1 MGQQYHR
8 LHRHDEARINR
19 CSDYRPQACIEYMT
33 IKFYCPNCDTII
45 AFDSKH
51 IGKRARCL
59 SCGQIFIIPQKD
71 DEIPKKINAEPEPK
85 GDPVPGFYLTVFIK
99 SWKLFFDPQNA
110 TSLVFVI
117 AVVCFK
123 FFLANAC
130 CINYI
135 SFILIWGW
143 LLAFYLNIIYETAFE
158 IDQLPQIQL
167 ADSSFLGP
175 TALVWYVIKPFL
187 IFSYTMFIVQ
197 LPFIIALVLLE
208 DKGVT
213 YENMWQARTGL
224 HLLLQTLF
232 IFGLFIFPMAILTTA
247 VGKDLTLLRPDY
259 LVVPILKAPVSYLVV
274 VALLVAASLL
284 QTRTKQFEDLAFAI
298 TAANLAL
305 NLAVQVVAIIAMR
318 SIGLFYRHYSCY
330 FKW

>member
-1 MGQQYHR
+1 MLVPQSIEHR
-8 LHRHDEARINR
+8 V
-19 CSDYRPQACIEYMT
+19 SSIEHMT

-51 IGKRARCL
+51 TGKRARCL
-59 SCGQIFIIPQKD
+59 TCGQIFIIPQKN
-71 DEIPKKINAEPEPK
+71 DETPKKIKAEPEYK
-85 GDPVPGFYLTVFIK
+85 GEPVPGFYHAVFID
-99 SWKLFFDPQNA
+99 SWKLFFDPQNV
-110 TSLVFVI
+110 TSLAFVV

-123 FFLANAC
+123 FFLAKTF

-135 SFILIWGW
+135 LFVVVWGW

-167 ADSSFLGP
+167 AASDFLGA
-175 TALVWYVIKPFL
+175 TALVWHIIKPFL
-187 IFSYTMFIVQ
+187 IFLYTMFITQ
-197 LPFIIALVLLE
+197 LPFIIALALLE

-259 LVVPILKAPVSYLVV
+259 IVVPILKAFMPYLTV
-274 VALLVAASLL
+274 VALLVAACLL
-284 QTRTKQFEDLAFAI
+284 ETQTKQFEDPAFATI
-298 TAANLAL
+298 AVNLAI
-305 NLAVQVVAIIAMR
+305 NLAVQLIAIIAMR
-318 SIGLFYRHYSCY
+318 SIGLFFRHYSCR
-330 FKW
+330 FRW